1 MSTTD
6 MKDLKPPSSEGSKG
20 APCPS
25 CGADMQTHRFKRQL
39 HGEITLDICFPC
51 QGIWFDDF
59 ESAQLAPAGVLELF
73 RLLHEHHD
81 DLRQPWTST
90 LRCPRCREKL
100 LHGLDRTRNGH
111 FSYDRCPERHGRFS
125 SFSAFMAEKGFVRQ
139 LNGAEIAELARKVQV
154 IRCSGCGAPVNIR
167 RENACSHCRSP
178 IVILDPDAVSAA
190 LDDFGRKAERQEKV
204 DPHAFADALI
214 ANERLKSQSLL
225 QSKRERSKSFLESD
239 ITDLVTGGIEV
250 IWNILRR

>member
-1 MSTTD
+1 MATTD
-6 MKDLKPPSSEGSKG
+6 KADTHAAAPGGGQET
-20 APCPS
+20 PCPS
-25 CGADMQTHRFKRQL
+25 CGAGMQAHRFKRQL

-81 DLRQPWTST
+81 DQRQPWSNN

-111 FSYDRCPERHGRFS
+111 FSYDRCPQRHGRFS

-139 LNGAEIAELARKVQV
+139 LNGAEIAELAKKVQV
-154 IRCSGCGAPVNIR
+154 IRCTGCGAPVDIR

-214 ANERLKSQSLL
+214 ANERLKSKSLL
-225 QSKRERSKSFLESD
+225 QSKHERSKSVLETD
-239 ITDLVTGGIEV
+239 ITDLVLGGAEV